1 MAYEHCNRRGDVYLL
16 QSGKTRTGKP
26 RYYFGRKL
34 TGAPVEEV
42 PAGYEVFESPERGQ
56 VYLRKERRTC
66 IAPIER
72 EIVVEGI
79 RCLSN
84 VEDDC
89 LVVYLPTRHV
99 HEVNDLV
106 RVLAGPDALQVPRFR
121 EARDQLIRESEHEK
135 VMRFELLDDQQRL
148 FHVERWCFR
157 SSHNGWI
164 HLAGPASLL
173 DLVGRVRGTSGR
185 GEFLRTRL
193 NVSATSCA
201 VVLQQDLRS
210 TAGERVLII
219 PRHPAGRMFR
229 DVGGV

>member
-1 MAYEHCNRRGDVYLL
+1 MAATTTTQGGLNVAYEHCNRRGDTYLL
-16 QSGKTRTGKP
+16 QAGKTRTGKP

-84 VEDDC
+84 VDYFIVDVEDDC

-157 SSHNGWI
+157 SSHDGWI
-164 HLAGPASLL
+164 HLAGPASLS
-173 DLVGRVRGTSGR
+173 DLVEGYAEHL
-185 GEFLRTRL
+185 GEESFYEL
-193 NVSATSCA
+193 
-201 VVLQQDLRS
+201 D
-210 TAGERVLII
+210 
-219 PRHPAGRMFR
+219 
-229 DVGGV
+229 